1 MSSPTVKEEEAQLN
15 VNPKDNINNED
26 NQEESKNKDQET
38 KKLKSK
44 FNLLEQGRLMSI
56 GNIEE
61 VSKNIIIIGPKGSG
75 KSSIF
80 SLLTTGSPYSY
91 SDNGTC
97 GINFGFMRSQSS
109 VHKKVINVY
118 EIGADIDNIILIKTL
133 LNNDN
138 FESTIILIILDF
150 ENPNSQLSKLLKLL
164 NELKKIISEII
175 DVNNIENNIKSR
187 ISFYSS
193 NKKPDD
199 VEVFPL
205 ETYVICNKYD
215 LIETIDIEKLK
226 WLCPSLRYFCFTN
239 ALHLIYYSLK
249 KKELINA
256 LYNTM
261 VEVCLGSGRK
271 ENLKKYYQKNSS
283 KAIYINYY
291 NDSINEI
298 GEPKIPVTVTRDIQ
312 QRWKETYDGLFK
324 NFKRNKENNTNI
336 ELDENFY
343 EIYKEAKIDH
353 ELKLFNEFKDN
364 NRDRE
369 DQKKNKYQ
377 KEKKTS
383 STNKFKKK

>member
-1 MSSPTVKEEEAQLN
+1 MKLFKYEGYNLKVSEEALMLK
-15 VNPKDNINNED
+15 PFKDLWKRD
-26 NQEESKNKDQET
+26 KSKNKDQET

-61 VSKNIIIIGPKGSG
+61 VSKNIIIVGPKGSG

-109 VHKKVINVY
+109 IHKKVINVY

-249 KKELINA
+249 KIVS
-256 LYNTM
+256 T
-261 VEVCLGSGRK
+261 
-271 ENLKKYYQKNSS
+271 KKYKKIIEEEINFAIKIGPEKHLETLFTKRKKPMKQK
-283 KAIYINYY
+283 
-291 NDSINEI
+291 
-298 GEPKIPVTVTRDIQ
+298 V
-312 QRWKETYDGLFK
+312 
-324 NFKRNKENNTNI
+324 
-336 ELDENFY
+336 
-343 EIYKEAKIDH
+343 
-353 ELKLFNEFKDN
+353 
-364 NRDRE
+364 
-369 DQKKNKYQ
+369 KNKLDF
-377 KEKKTS
+377 EKIMQ
-383 STNKFKKK
+383 FKAYFTFII

>member
-1 MSSPTVKEEEAQLN
+1 
-15 VNPKDNINNED
+15 
-26 NQEESKNKDQET
+26 
-38 KKLKSK
+38 
-44 FNLLEQGRLMSI
+44 
-56 GNIEE
+56 
-61 VSKNIIIIGPKGSG
+61 
-75 KSSIF
+75 
-80 SLLTTGSPYSY
+80 
-91 SDNGTC
+91 
-97 GINFGFMRSQSS
+97 
-109 VHKKVINVY
+109 
-118 EIGADIDNIILIKTL
+118 
-133 LNNDN
+133 
-138 FESTIILIILDF
+138 
-150 ENPNSQLSKLLKLL
+150 
-164 NELKKIISEII
+164 
-175 DVNNIENNIKSR
+175 
-187 ISFYSS
+187 
-193 NKKPDD
+193 
-199 VEVFPL
+199 
-205 ETYVICNKYD
+205 
-215 LIETIDIEKLK
+215 
-226 WLCPSLRYFCFTN
+226 
-239 ALHLIYYSLK
+239 
-249 KKELINA
+249 
-256 LYNTM
+256 M